1 MDRLDALRIFLRI
14 AETGSFTKAAA
25 DLQMPRSSLS
35 TALQELEA
43 RIGTRL
49 LHRTTRR
56 VTLTS
61 DGAAFYERAL
71 RLLADF
77 EETENLF
84 REGSSRPRGKL
95 KVDAPGRI
103 VRRLIAPALPDF
115 FERYPEIELEL
126 GATDRAVDLVQENVD
141 LAIRVGELD
150 DSSLIARPVGHL
162 ALINCASPRYLA
174 THGTPTRIEE
184 LTEHFAVNYASSF
197 TGRIDPWE
205 YLEGGERRT
214 LALRGLVTVN
224 NAESYIACCLAGL
237 GLIQIPAYDVREELE
252 GGLLVE
258 VLPAWR
264 AAPMP
269 LTLLYPH
276 RRHLSRRLR
285 VFADWAA
292 ALLTRETAPKAAP
305 APAPA
310 GQPG

>member
-25 DLQMPRSSLS
+25 DLQMPRSTLS

-61 DGAAFYERAL
+61 DGGAFYERGL
-71 RLLADF
+71 RLVADF
-77 EETENLF
+77 EETESLF
-84 REGSSRPRGKL
+84 REGSARPHGRL
-95 KVDAPGRI
+95 KVDAPGRV
-103 VRRLIAPALPDF
+103 VRHVIAPALPDF
-115 FERYPEIELEL
+115 FARYPEIELEL

-141 LAIRVGELD
+141 LAIRVGELG
-150 DSSLIARPVGHL
+150 DSSLIARSLGHL
-162 ALINCASPRYLA
+162 ELVNCASPDYLA
-174 THGTPTRIEE
+174 THGTPAT
-184 LTEHFAVNYASSF
+184 LADLAKHFAVNYASSF

-205 YLEGGERRT
+205 YQEGGERRT
-214 LALRGLVTVN
+214 LELRSLVTVN

-237 GLIQIPAYDVREELE
+237 GLIQIPAYDVREELAA
-252 GGLLVE
+252 GRLVE

-285 VFADWAA
+285 VFADWVSELLVRKTVLTAA
-292 ALLTRETAPKAAP
+292 PGP
-305 APAPA
+305 APAAWPA
-310 GQPG
+310 